1 LLGLGR
7 DLARAVGVERLVTIT
22 RIKGGVAFQAP
33 GMAFALLADRVLVI
47 HWTRAP
53 EALRGVQDWLTQRL
67 GDAFPIE
74 DIRAVAAGRTAGR
87 SARPPEHAADRF
99 DPDPAEPDHLREVND
114 EKVIPTAA
122 DDEDDPGPG
131 L

>member
-1 LLGLGR
+1 MLGLGR
-7 DLARAVGVERLVTIT
+7 DLAQDLGVERVVTLT
-22 RIKGGVAFQAP
+22 RIEGGLAFQAP

-53 EALRGVQDWLTQRL
+53 EALRRMQDWLTQRL

-74 DIRAVAAGRTAGR
+74 DIRAVAAGRTADR
-87 SARPPEHAADRF
+87 SAKPPELAVDRF
-99 DPDPAEPDHLREVND
+99 GPDPAEPARMREVNG

-122 DDEDDPGPG
+122 ADEDDPGPG

>member
-1 LLGLGR
+1 M
-7 DLARAVGVERLVTIT
+7 ERVVTIT
-22 RIKGGVAFQAP
+22 RIEGGVAFQAS
-33 GMAFALLADRVLVI
+33 GMAFALLADRVMVI

-53 EALRGVQDWLTQRL
+53 EALRRMQDWLTQRL

-87 SARPPEHAADRF
+87 AAKPQELAADNF
-99 DPDPAEPDHLREVND
+99 DQGPAEPDRTRE
-114 EKVIPTAA
+114 PAS
-122 DDEDDPGPG
+122 DDPTPPTTDDDLGPG

>member
-1 LLGLGR
+1 MLGLGR
-7 DLARAVGVERLVTIT
+7 DLAQDLGVERVVTLS
-22 RIKGGVAFQAP
+22 RIEGGLAFQAP

-53 EALRGVQDWLTQRL
+53 EALRRMQEWLTQRL

-87 SARPPEHAADRF
+87 FAKPKEFAVDKF
-99 DPDPAEPDHLREVND
+99 VPDLAEPDRLRER
-114 EKVIPTAA
+114 
-122 DDEDDPGPG
+122 EDDDAMPTPMIEDDLGPSW
-131 L
+131 